1 MNKKIVQRLSR
12 LAVLTTVVLS
22 FTQLSLGY
30 SVLTHEAIIDTA
42 WKDSIKPILLKRFP
56 QATAEQLREA
66 QAYAYGGAII
76 QDMGY
81 YPFGSKYFTDL
92 VHYVRSG
99 DFIEALLAEAQDI
112 NEYAFALG
120 ALAHY
125 AADNDGHVIAVNR
138 AVPVLFPKLRA
149 KYGDRVTYVED
160 PAAHLKTEFGF
171 DVVQVARG
179 RYASEDY
186 HDFIGFK
193 VSKPVLERAFKRTYG
208 IEVRDIFTNFD
219 LAVATFRRAVGT
231 IIPRMTRVAWE
242 TKKEE
247 IEKANPGITREKF
260 LYGLSSAD
268 YQREWGQQYEKPGVR
283 DKALALFVRV
293 IPKVGPFSA
302 LAFKTPTPEAERMFI
317 ESFNATLTRYRAM
330 LAQARTGR
338 LNLQNKDFDTGQPTR
353 AGEYRL
359 ADETYSKLVRQLA
372 GKNFESASPELR
384 HNILAFYG
392 NLDGPIA
399 TKRHKEDWQETLRA
413 LDKLRAARVEAT
425 QTGSGHD
432 ALFLMVGYA
441 HRTHCIKVLVSSGR
455 AWPSRL

>member
-1 MNKKIVQRLSR
+1 MKKQVAHCFLRFI
-12 LAVLTTVVLS
+12 ALTTLIVCTAHLS
-22 FTQLSLGY
+22 SGY

-42 WKDSIKPILLKRFP
+42 WKDSIKPLLLKRFP

-66 QAYAYGGAII
+66 QAYAYGGSII

-112 NEYAFALG
+112 NEYAFSLG

-193 VSKPVLERAFKRTYG
+193 VSKPVLERAFKRTYS

-242 TKKEE
+242 TKKDE

-283 DKALALFVRV
+283 DKALGLFVRV

-317 ESFNATLTRYRAM
+317 ESFNATLSRYHA
-330 LAQARTGR
+330 LLTEARVGK

-353 AGEYRL
+353 AGEYKL
-359 ADETYSKLVRQLA
+359 ADEAYSKLVRQLA
-372 GKNFESASPELR
+372 KKDFENASPELR

-392 NLDGPIA
+392 NLDAPIA

-413 LDKLRAARVEAT
+413 LDKLKAMPT
-425 QTGSGHD
+425 QAVRPT
-432 ALFLMVGYA
+432 
-441 HRTHCIKVLVSSGR
+441 RR
-455 AWPSRL
+455 R